1 MWLNSF
7 MSWIG
12 GKKALRELIVTLFPV
27 YYERYIE
34 VFGGGG
40 WVLFHKPP
48 GNDFEVYNDFNS
60 LLVNL
65 YRCVRDKPQELMES
79 LRYVLN
85 AREDFDAVRAAL
97 ARDSPAS
104 DVQKAAWFYQL
115 IRYSYASGLTSF
127 GSQPHDMRSNF
138 PLIEQAH
145 RRLAT
150 LEHAAVIMKQQM
162 NAMELLTTAEALNK
176 LAAELIIHLAKVCGF
191 CEGCET
197 ACPYD
202 DLDGGMLEL
211 PDYIREEAGIRADA
225 KLCAVVNEDNHTVTL
240 AMAGYSYDL
249 RDVPENILELL
260 SRLDVCMGALE
271 NHLIAE
277 DVIYGDSA
285 YGRKERKD
293 E

>member
-1 MWLNSF
+1 MKFIMQLPN
-7 MSWIG
+7 G
-12 GKKALRELIVTLFPV
+12 A
-27 YYERYIE
+27 
-34 VFGGGG
+34 
-40 WVLFHKPP
+40 FHVP
-48 GNDFEVYNDFNS
+48 
-60 LLVNL
+60 
-65 YRCVRDKPQELMES
+65 
-79 LRYVLN
+79 
-85 AREDFDAVRAAL
+85 
-97 ARDSPAS
+97 SPAL
-104 DVQKAAWFYQL
+104 K
-115 IRYSYASGLTSF
+115 ISGLE
-127 GSQPHDMRSNF
+127 GGDR
-138 PLIEQAH
+138 IEIH
-145 RRLAT
+145 T

>member
-1 MWLNSF
+1 MKFIMQLPN
-7 MSWIG
+7 G
-12 GKKALRELIVTLFPV
+12 A
-27 YYERYIE
+27 
-34 VFGGGG
+34 
-40 WVLFHKPP
+40 FHVP
-48 GNDFEVYNDFNS
+48 S
-60 LLVNL
+60 
-65 YRCVRDKPQELMES
+65 
-79 LRYVLN
+79 
-85 AREDFDAVRAAL
+85 AAL
-97 ARDSPAS
+97 
-104 DVQKAAWFYQL
+104 K
-115 IRYSYASGLTSF
+115 ISGLE
-127 GSQPHDMRSNF
+127 GGDR
-138 PLIEQAH
+138 IEIH
-145 RRLAT
+145 T

-176 LAAELIIHLAKVCGF
+176 LAAELIIHLAKVYGF

>member
-1 MWLNSF
+1 M
-7 MSWIG
+7 
-12 GKKALRELIVTLFPV
+12 
-27 YYERYIE
+27 
-34 VFGGGG
+34 
-40 WVLFHKPP
+40 
-48 GNDFEVYNDFNS
+48 
-60 LLVNL
+60 
-65 YRCVRDKPQELMES
+65 
-79 LRYVLN
+79 
-85 AREDFDAVRAAL
+85 
-97 ARDSPAS
+97 
-104 DVQKAAWFYQL
+104 
-115 IRYSYASGLTSF
+115 
-127 GSQPHDMRSNF
+127 
-138 PLIEQAH
+138 
-145 RRLAT
+145 
-150 LEHAAVIMKQQM
+150 IMKQQM

-240 AMAGYSYDL
+240 AMSGYSYDL